1 MRIGAT
7 VFSVAAWLAWAGQ
20 ASAQVAVDWQVSGSA
35 GVGVT
40 DNVANTPEPPDD
52 AGDDVVRPQPDG
64 FVNLSPALEVTF
76 ETAAATQSLGW
87 AFSYIAYF
95 LHPEANTI
103 SNGLAYGVRAPV
115 GPGTELTF
123 GLSGAQANLATF
135 NLVSPSSATPV
146 TPTEGGDSQVFTV
159 GVSQGL
165 SAELSETLSFS
176 EGIAASYGHTL
187 VAEAEDPKTYIVSG
201 TLGLTKQLERDALTW
216 SVGSDAQISPEQAV
230 GAITQAELAQVF
242 HRVDFGWTRQWALDW
257 STTLGVGALV
267 GYDAAASDID
277 VTPHPSWR
285 ASVNYGNDIGTA
297 ALAYE
302 HTVQP
307 NLLLRQAT
315 ANDAVTLTGAMP
327 IPKSTFDIG
336 ATAGYQVSRE
346 FLPTTGFGP
355 PLAQNVVADAA
366 VGYVPK
372 SWYVRLEL
380 RYQFARQFA
389 GTVAEGAEGEAAF
402 AQPDLER
409 HAGLFTVEFGY
420 PDSPTAG
427 GASPFVVVPPPTANV
442 DIMRQRAPES
452 ERAVDENQRNEERE
466 RREDRERRGGSGD

>member
-7 VFSVAAWLAWAGQ
+7 VFSVAAGLAWAGE

-35 GVGVT
+35 GIGVT
-40 DNVANTPEPPDD
+40 DNVANTPEPPED
-52 AGDDVVRPQPDG
+52 AGPDVVAPQPDG
-64 FVNLSPALEVTF
+64 FVNLSPAIEVTF
-76 ETAAATQSLGW
+76 ETAGATQSVGW
-87 AFSYIAYF
+87 AFSYLAYF

-123 GLSGAQANLATF
+123 GLSGAQANLSTF
-135 NLVSPSSATPV
+135 NLVSSASTTPV
-146 TPTEGGDSQVFTV
+146 TPTEGGDSQVFTI

-165 SAELSETLSFS
+165 TAEVSETVMVSQ
-176 EGIAASYGHTL
+176 GIAASYGHTL
-187 VAEAEDPKTYIVSG
+187 VADAEDAKTYIASG
-201 TLGLTKQLERDALTW
+201 TIGVTKQLERDALTW
-216 SVGSDAQISPEQAV
+216 SVGTDAQVTPEQVV
-230 GAITQAELAQVF
+230 GAVTQAELAQIF
-242 HRVDFGWTRQWALDW
+242 HRADFNWTRQWALDW

-267 GYDAAASDID
+267 GYDAAAPDIE
-277 VTPHPSWR
+277 VLPHPAWR
-285 ASVNYGNDIGTA
+285 GSLNYGNDVGTA

-355 PLAQNVVADAA
+355 PLAQNVIADAA

-372 SWYVRLEL
+372 SWFVRLEV
-380 RYQFARQFA
+380 RYQYARQFA
-389 GTVAEGAEGEAAF
+389 GSAEAEGAAV
-402 AQPDLER
+402 QPELER
-409 HAGLFTVEFGY
+409 HAGIFTVEFGY

-427 GASPFVVVPPPTANV
+427 GASPFVVVPAPTANV
-442 DIMRQRAPES
+442 DIMRQRAPET
-452 ERAVDENQRNEERE
+452 EQAVDENQRKEERE
-466 RREDRERRGGSGD
+466 KREDRERRGGSGD